1 MDKMSGCFILETQK
15 GLRIITTYLFS
26 PLQYAILLIFFREFW
41 RSRKKIETS
50 YSASTLRDQQLFY
63 HSIIWFGLSHKFA
76 YLISFS
82 LYWKILHRI
91 SDQIT
96 ENKSI
101 WYTKMVKK
109 SGLSSNLRTQH
120 IIISLL
126 LHKSDQLTAA
136 LSLHVWM
143 HAGNEMWRHSILW
156 ACKHTTFLSKLLH
169 TNISSLKAAFILSVS
184 SSCINRHNLQ

>member
-1 MDKMSGCFILETQK
+1 MSGCFIPETQK

-26 PLQYAILLIFFREFW
+26 PLQYAILLIFSGNSKEVE
-41 RSRKKIETS
+41 RKSKRATVQAHSGINN
-50 YSASTLRDQQLFY
+50 YSSFSWFCRWFCL
-63 HSIIWFGLSHKFA
+63 SIKFF
-76 YLISFS
+76 YLISFA
-82 LYWKILHRI
+82 LHWKILHRI
-91 SDQIT
+91 KWSDNRKQIYLIYKNGK
-96 ENKSI
+96 EI
-101 WYTKMVKK
+101 

-143 HAGNEMWRHSILW
+143 HVGNEMWRHSTLW
-156 ACKHTTFLSKLLH
+156 ACKHATFLSKLLY

>member
-1 MDKMSGCFILETQK
+1 MYWGYVRWIMISNWITCELDRMSGCFIPETQK

-63 HSIIWFGLSHKFA
+63 HSIIWFGLSIKFA

-109 SGLSSNLRTQH
+109 IRPLKQSTN
-120 IIISLL
+120 
-126 LHKSDQLTAA
+126 
-136 LSLHVWM
+136 
-143 HAGNEMWRHSILW
+143 
-156 ACKHTTFLSKLLH
+156 TTYNYIPVV
-169 TNISSLKAAFILSVS
+169 T
-184 SSCINRHNLQ
+184 

>member
-1 MDKMSGCFILETQK
+1 MSGCFIPETQK

-26 PLQYAILLIFFREFW
+26 PLQYAILLIFSGNSKEVERKSKRATVQAHSGINNYSSIPWFCHWFCLSIEF
-41 RSRKKIETS
+41 SC
-50 YSASTLRDQQLFY
+50 
-63 HSIIWFGLSHKFA
+63 
-76 YLISFS
+76 LISFA
-82 LYWKILHRI
+82 LNWKTRMQRI
-91 SDQIT
+91 SDNRKQIYLIYKNGK
-96 ENKSI
+96 EI
-101 WYTKMVKK
+101 
-109 SGLSSNLRTQH
+109 SGLSSNLRAQH

-143 HAGNEMWRHSILW
+143 HVGNEMWRHSTLW